1 MKAGLVGYAQTG
13 KTTLFSALTGQSI
26 SGAGA
31 ARGHSNLGTI
41 KVPDERLDKLS
52 AMYRPKR
59 TVAAEV
65 VFVDVAGPRSKGG
78 GLDAATIQA
87 LTEVDALAVVL
98 RGFDGGDGSAPNPAR
113 ELGDFEVELILND
126 QVLVERRL
134 ARLVREK
141 GFDRQ
146 KVVLERCLACLNEER
161 GLRHIEF
168 SADEE
173 RELSSFTFL
182 SRKPILAVLNM
193 READVGKDLG
203 PELIQ
208 AGASRHIEI
217 VGVCAAIEAEIAS
230 LPKEEQAEFLA
241 GLGIREA
248 ASARFIRAAYALL
261 DYISFFTVGEDEVRA
276 WTVYRGS
283 RAPKAAGRIHSDIE
297 RGFIRAE
304 VMSYGEFIA
313 AGSEAKMRE
322 MGRFRVEGK
331 EYVVQDGD
339 ILNFRFAV

>member
-13 KTTLFSALTGQSI
+13 KTTLFSALTGQSVA
-26 SGAGA
+26 GMGA
-31 ARGHSNLGTI
+31 ARGRSNLGTI

-52 AMYRPKR
+52 AIYRPKR

-65 VFVDVAGPRSKGG
+65 VFVDVPGPRAKGG
-78 GLDAATIQA
+78 GLDAATIQS
-87 LTEVDALAVVL
+87 LQEVDALAVVL

-113 ELGDFEVELILND
+113 ELKDFESELILND

-134 ARLVREK
+134 ERLVREK

-146 KVVLERCLACLNEER
+146 RVVLARCLSCLNEER
-161 GLRHIEF
+161 GLRHLEL

-173 RELSSFTFL
+173 REISSFTFL
-182 SRKPILAVLNM
+182 SNKPLLAVLNL
-193 READVGKDLG
+193 READVGQG
-203 PELIQ
+203 VPAELL
-208 AGASRHIEI
+208 AVGVERRIEI

-230 LPKEEQAEFLA
+230 LPANEQAEFLA
-241 GLGIREA
+241 SLGIAEA
-248 ASARFIRAAYALL
+248 ASARFLRAAYTLL
-261 DYISFFTVGEDEVRA
+261 DYVSFFTVGEDEVRA

-304 VMSYGEFIA
+304 VMAYDEFIPV
-313 AGSEAKMRE
+313 GSEAKMRE

-331 EYVVQDGD
+331 DYVVQDGD